1 MRRARVSRLGAT
13 ASSDL
18 FFSLLVREALQPEL
32 LSAEDTRPGAGWGGR
47 PLRSPPRVPSRD
59 PGWVGAQASAAT
71 LGRTGAGSLELGCKG
86 GGERGSG

>member
-1 MRRARVSRLGAT
+1 MNMLRGSWGDTMERARVSRLGAA

-47 PLRSPPRVPSRD
+47 RLRSPPRVPSCD
-59 PGWVGAQASAAT
+59 PGWVGAQTSAAT
-71 LGRTGAGSLELGCKG
+71 LAGLGLGA
-86 GGERGSG
+86 